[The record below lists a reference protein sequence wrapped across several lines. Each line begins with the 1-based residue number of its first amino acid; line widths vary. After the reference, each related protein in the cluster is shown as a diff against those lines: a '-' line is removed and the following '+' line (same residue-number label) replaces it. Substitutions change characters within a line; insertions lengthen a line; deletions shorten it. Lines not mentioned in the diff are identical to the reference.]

1 MNALR
6 IEWDEN
12 KNRANRHKHGIS
24 FEEAETVFADD
35 HALLIADPDH
45 SDNEDRFILLGISSS
60 LRIMVVCHCYRV
72 QDDTL
77 GAQGNPCWTERV
89 HQEVENMRKEYDFS
103 KAKRNPYAKR
113 LKKQVTIRLDE
124 MTIQYFKDLSD
135 ESGIPYQTLI
145 NLYLRDCAANGR
157 RLSFNW
163 KPAA

>member
-77 GAQGNPCWTERV
+77 GAQGNPC
-89 HQEVENMRKEYDFS
+89 
-103 KAKRNPYAKR
+103 
-113 LKKQVTIRLDE
+113 
-124 MTIQYFKDLSD
+124 
-135 ESGIPYQTLI
+135 
-145 NLYLRDCAANGR
+145 
-157 RLSFNW
+157 
-163 KPAA
+163 